1 MDRRCG
7 GAQPQH
13 MILVASRESKAGRP
27 RKFEHAA
34 AGVRHSRGP
43 FRLEILNARKLNF
56 ELRKRQG

>member
-1 MDRRCG
+1 
-7 GAQPQH
+7 
-13 MILVASRESKAGRP
+13 MIIVASRESKAGRP